1 MEKTVTYLFILIAR
15 FLVIG
20 FFSFFYVTILYIL
33 FYLIIFRNLP
43 LLDEITTKN
52 YLISY
57 GVGFCLVYKYV
68 IFDGKKDEKQVDK
81 GVQD

>member
-1 MEKTVTYLFILIAR
+1 MEKIVTYLFILIAR

-20 FFSFFYVTILYIL
+20 VFSFFYVTILYLL
-33 FYLIIFRNLP
+33 FYLIIFRDLP

-68 IFDGKKDEKQVDK
+68 IFDGRKDEKQQDK
-81 GVQD
+81 GIQN